1 MFEALWNSMYQRLYR
16 SLTLNEGMLTVAGN
30 FVTHIKSTSTSLIN
44 FIEKFQA
51 ELQSTLNKS
60 KESRSDD
67 EIRLIMSIMN
77 LKSSLKG

>member
-1 MFEALWNSMYQRLYR
+1 MYQRLYR

-30 FVTHIKSTSTSLIN
+30 NVTHIKSTSTSHAN
-44 FIEKFQA
+44 FIEKFQI
-51 ELQSTLNKS
+51 ELQSTLNKP

-67 EIRLIMSIMN
+67 ENSLVMSIMN

>member
-16 SLTLNEGMLTVAGN
+16 SLTLNEKKLAVAGN
-30 FVTHIKSTSTSLIN
+30 FVTHIKSTSNSLGI
-44 FIEKFQA
+44 FIENLQA
-51 ELQSTLNKS
+51 ELQTTLNKS

-67 EIRLIMSIMN
+67 ENSLIMSIMN